1 MLTFFERSTA
11 FSYSPGQLPPEL
23 PDYDYTANMH
33 ANIILARSIQYTTT
47 LQVSSDVPEAQRAK
61 AFMAFWKPAMAEWRA
76 QWPNVNSFIDIH
88 AENNTI
94 MLNFMTLRFRG
105 ASTVDIMAEC
115 RAAAIRTVDKV
126 AAWNDCVADLRY
138 ASNFSVVNI
147 A

>member
-1 MLTFFERSTA
+1 
-11 FSYSPGQLPPEL
+11 
-23 PDYDYTANMH
+23 MH
-33 ANIILARSIQYTTT
+33 ANIILARSIQYTTA
-47 LQVSSDVPEAQRAK
+47 LQASSDVPEAQRAQ
-61 AFMAFWKPAMAEWRA
+61 AFLAFWKPAMAEWRA
-76 QWPNVNSFIDIH
+76 QWPNVNSFIHIH

-126 AAWNDCVADLRY
+126 ATWNDCVADLCY